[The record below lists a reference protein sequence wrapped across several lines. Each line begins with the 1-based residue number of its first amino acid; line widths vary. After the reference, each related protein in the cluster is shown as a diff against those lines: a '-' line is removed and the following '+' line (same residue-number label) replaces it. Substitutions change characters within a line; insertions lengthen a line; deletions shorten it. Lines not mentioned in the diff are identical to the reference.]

1 MDKQVLL
8 LSNFNE
14 FFFSGLVE
22 QKEGFALLDDTNML
36 LQITADQH
44 VKLFGYVDSEVTP
57 ANGMV
62 YTTNMELTA

>member
-1 MDKQVLL
+1 LL

-22 QKEGFALLDDTNML
+22 HKEGFALLQDTSML
-36 LQITADQH
+36 LHTDSDLNTSLLA
-44 VKLFGYVDSEVTP
+44 YVDADVTP

-62 YTTNMELTA
+62 YTTNMGLTA